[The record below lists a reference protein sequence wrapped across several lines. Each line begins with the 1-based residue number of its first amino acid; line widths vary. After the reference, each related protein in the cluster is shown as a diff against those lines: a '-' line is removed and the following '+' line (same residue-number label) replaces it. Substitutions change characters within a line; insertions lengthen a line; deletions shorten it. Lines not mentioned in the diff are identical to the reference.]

1 MTDRVMLF
9 TIGGHPKGYVPN
21 KLSKEWFSSI
31 MIITCFIGVAVGVS
45 EEAVGE
51 SEINTT
57 KDSMIKFLIIDLIKN
72 I

>member
-31 MIITCFIGVAVGVS
+31 MIMTCFIGVAVGVS
-45 EEAVGE
+45 EEAIGE
-51 SEINTT
+51 SKISAT
-57 KDSMIKFLIIDLIKN
+57 KDSMIKFLIIDFIRDT
-72 I
+72 

>member
-1 MTDRVMLF
+1 M
-9 TIGGHPKGYVPN
+9 
-21 KLSKEWFSSI
+21 I
-31 MIITCFIGVAVGVS
+31 MTCFIGVAVGAS

-57 KDSMIKFLIIDLIKN
+57 KDSMIKFLIIDFIRN